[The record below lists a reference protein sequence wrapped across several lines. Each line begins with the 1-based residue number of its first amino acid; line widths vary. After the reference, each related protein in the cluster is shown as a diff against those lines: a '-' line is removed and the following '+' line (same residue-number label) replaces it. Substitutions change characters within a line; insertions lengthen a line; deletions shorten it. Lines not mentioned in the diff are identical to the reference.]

1 MKEVNI
7 CFQVVNSENPYKYI
21 GKAEINKGIIKFC
34 DNNINYIYDREI
46 KRLTKES
53 KDSTL
58 VIDFNKENIL
68 MRNDGN
74 EFNIKIHLLEDKS
87 NDKKIDILYKVDED
101 LINFIIE
108 MSEV

>member
-1 MKEVNI
+1 MKEINI
-7 CFQVVNSENPYKYI
+7 CFQVVNKDNPYKYV
-21 GKAEINKGIIKFC
+21 GKAELNKDIIKFC

-58 VIDFNKENIL
+58 VIDFENQNIL

-74 EFNIKIHLLEDKS
+74 EFLIEIELLKDKT
-87 NDKKIDILYKVDED
+87 NENKIDILYKVDKD
-101 LINFIIE
+101 IINFIIE
-108 MSEV
+108 ISEV